1 MRTCICIY
9 TFEYMHMN
17 KSTYVCV
24 LVDQK
29 GCTITVEY
37 LETFHILKHLYIHT
51 YIHTY
56 IYAYIYI
63 NINICISVCKCIKIC
78 IYMVNQKGR
87 TITVEWAEIFYIPIL
102 VYVHTYIYIYA
113 YTYMNVYNCIYV
125 YKYIKIC
132 MFVGEP
138 RRAHDHCR
146 IPRNV
151 SCCHVRAKQW
161 RQTAGIRCNT
171 VNESATNCNPL
182 QHTVTPPLQHSETQ
196 WNTVKHTAMHCN
208 ILSHCTLQHSETQW
222 NRVKHSE
229 TQCNTLQFSVS
240 YCHTT
245 HCNTLKHIATH

>member
-1 MRTCICIY
+1 
-9 TFEYMHMN
+9 
-17 KSTYVCV
+17 
-24 LVDQK
+24 
-29 GCTITVEY
+29 
-37 LETFHILKHLYIHT
+37 
-51 YIHTY
+51 
-56 IYAYIYI
+56 
-63 NINICISVCKCIKIC
+63 
-78 IYMVNQKGR
+78 MVNQKGR

-171 VNESATNCNPL
+171 VNDSATNCNPL

-196 WNTVKHTAMHCN
+196 WNTLQCTATYCHTAHY
-208 ILSHCTLQHSETQW
+208 ST
-222 NRVKHSE
+222 VKHSE
-229 TQCNTLQFSVS
+229 TEWNTVK
-240 YCHTT
+240 HNAT
-245 HCNTLKHIATH
+245 HCNSLYHTVTLHIATH